1 MVFTMSKPSFIN
13 RIRSTASFVRQYRAG
28 FGRGALTF
36 IDNSLVYLYGK
47 KPRRGPMFV
56 GWNLLF
62 NCNATCSFC
71 DTHALHE
78 KLDREMTTDEA
89 LSVVH
94 QLGKAGTWH
103 LSLTGGETL
112 MRRDLPDI
120 IKAAKDYGMFVNV
133 NTNGALLKKKAK
145 RLVDAGL
152 DSIIISLDS
161 PVAEVHDTAREI
173 PGLSDSIFKGI
184 EAVREVQRE
193 TGSRKPEI
201 TLRMVVSKQ
210 NYEQV
215 DEFIQKFKPLVE
227 HIQIQPIHD
236 GIEVPKFG
244 AEGNLNLFNIK
255 EEDNYQFELSDKG
268 KFQKVMDGLIA
279 KYKWLDTPF
288 VRDFGNFIFDKN
300 AMWDKYKCYAGYYYL
315 VVDPALKTFPCTF
328 FVKDTG
334 SLREKDLMD
343 IWRGDTI
350 NEWRRSVKNKENT
363 CLCWCGFAEVNQ
375 TLTNHLEKKVFHP
388 LTRAPEKPVKPAKPA
403 KAA

>member
-1 MVFTMSKPSFIN
+1 VSKIK
-13 RIRSTASFVRQYRAG
+13 RAASFVKQYHAG

-36 IDNSLVYLYGK
+36 LDNTLVYLYDK

-78 KLDREMTTDEA
+78 ELDREMTPEEA
-89 LSVVH
+89 MSVVH

-112 MRRDLPDI
+112 MRRDLPEI
-120 IKAAKDYGMFVNV
+120 IKAAKSYGMFVNV

-145 RLVDAGL
+145 RLVESGL
-152 DSIIISLDS
+152 DSLIISLDS
-161 PVAEVHDTAREI
+161 PIAEVHDQAREI
-173 PGLSDSIFKGI
+173 PNLSEAIFKGI
-184 EAVREVQRE
+184 KAVREAQNGR
-193 TGSRKPEI
+193 SKPEI

-210 NYEQV
+210 NYETI
-215 DEFIQKFKPLVE
+215 DEYIQKFKPLVE

-255 EEDNYQFELSDKG
+255 KVDDFEFQLSDRS
-268 KFQKVMDGLIA
+268 KFQQTMDGLVA

-300 AMWDKYKCYAGYYYL
+300 AMWDKYKCYAGYYYI
-315 VVDPALKTFPCTF
+315 VVDPALRTFPCTF

-334 SLREKDLMD
+334 SLREKSLME
-343 IWRGDTI
+343 IWKGDAI
-350 NEWRRSVKNKENT
+350 KEWRSTVKNKENT

-375 TLTNHLEKKVFHP
+375 TLTNNLERKIFHP
-388 LTRAPEKPVKPAKPA
+388 FSKTTVKVDKPAKSA